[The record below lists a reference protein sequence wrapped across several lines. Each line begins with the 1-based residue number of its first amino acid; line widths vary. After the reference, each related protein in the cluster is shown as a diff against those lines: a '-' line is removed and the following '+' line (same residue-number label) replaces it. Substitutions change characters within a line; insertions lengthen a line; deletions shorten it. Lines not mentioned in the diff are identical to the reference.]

1 MPQFLDGKFAM
12 SFGNGPWYQDM
23 LASKPGFKYA
33 ILPMPTGPGGH
44 HGQVC
49 WAGFG
54 MAPTSKNKDA
64 AWKLLKALGTDIGQK
79 QYGQHA
85 LSSMPTIMADKT
97 THPFWSTFINEVKY
111 LDPLDDLKNP
121 YYLQCVG
128 TPAGDQIT
136 AVLFGE
142 EGANKDVK
150 QLVDQVMPDLQKC
163 LDTQGKSMPTPTPAK

>member
-1 MPQFLDGKFAM
+1 MPSFLDGKFAM
-12 SFGNGPWYQDM
+12 VINGPWYLDM
-23 LASKPGFKYA
+23 LQGKPGFKYT

-44 HGQVC
+44 HGAVC

-54 MAPTSKNKDA
+54 LAPTSKNKDA
-64 AWKLLKALGTDIGQK
+64 AWLLLKALGTEMGQK

-97 THPFWSTFINEVKY
+97 SDPFWSTFIKEVQY

-128 TPAGDQIT
+128 TPAGAEIT
-136 AVLFGE
+136 SVLFGE
-142 EGANKDVK
+142 EGADKDVK
-150 QLVDQVMPDLQKC
+150 TLVNSVMPDLQKC
-163 LDTQGKSMPTPTPAK
+163 MDTQGKSMPTPTPGK